1 MSNKLRLTSTK
12 DATNNS
18 NQVIS
23 FKEVSDKLYVAHDWN
38 KELLGRPQYI
48 RLKFQCEPRMVNW
61 EGEEFDTG
69 NEKLNVKLKNKQFMT
84 VLSVRLRSVER
95 PRLEDKK
102 GVMNVHTNTPSRLKL
117 DTTVSEAEEGDMKDE
132 DNDI

>member
-1 MSNKLRLTSTK
+1 MVSWGVEKF
-12 DATNNS
+12 DAG
-18 NQVIS
+18 NQ
-23 FKEVSDKLYVAHDWN
+23 
-38 KELLGRPQYI
+38 
-48 RLKFQCEPRMVNW
+48 
-61 EGEEFDTG
+61 
-69 NEKLNVKLKNKQFMT
+69 KLNVKLKNKQFMT
-84 VLSVRLRSVER
+84 VLSVRLGSVER